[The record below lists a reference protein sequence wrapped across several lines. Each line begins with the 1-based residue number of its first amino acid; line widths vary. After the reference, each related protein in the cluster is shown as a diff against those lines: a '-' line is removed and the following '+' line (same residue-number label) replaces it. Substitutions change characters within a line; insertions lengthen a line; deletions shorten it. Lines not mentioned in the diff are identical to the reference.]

1 MIANYHSH
9 TTRCRHAEGTERE
22 YIERALQGGL
32 KILGFSDHTP
42 YLFPGDYYSNFRMFP
57 DQLPDYV
64 ETLEKLRQEYKDRI
78 ELHIG
83 LEVEFYPHLF
93 GKLMDYLKGFPIE
106 YILLGQHFLGDEQ
119 GEPASAHRT
128 SDPQILDRYVGQV
141 IDGMQTGLFTYLAHP
156 DVIHYVGDDA
166 LYEKQMRRL
175 CRAANDCHMP
185 VEINFLGISGNRSY
199 PNETYW
205 RIAGEEGCRVVLGCD
220 AHETQ
225 QVWHPETLAKG
236 EAIARRY
243 QLNVLETVD
252 LVKPF

>member
-64 ETLEKLRQEYKDRI
+64 ETLEKLRREYKDRI

-93 GKLMDYLKGFPIE
+93 GKLMDYLK
-106 YILLGQHFLGDEQ
+106 LG
-119 GEPASAHRT
+119 
-128 SDPQILDRYVGQV
+128 
-141 IDGMQTGLFTYLAHP
+141 
-156 DVIHYVGDDA
+156 
-166 LYEKQMRRL
+166 LYEVK
-175 CRAANDCHMP
+175 D
-185 VEINFLGISGNRSY
+185 VE
-199 PNETYW
+199 
-205 RIAGEEGCRVVLGCD
+205 VVLENNFRTD
-220 AHETQ
+220 AADMNACMLQ
-225 QVWHPETLAKG
+225 ALGNSP
-236 EAIARRY
+236 Y
-243 QLNVLETVD
+243 
-252 LVKPF
+252 KPKFLL

>member
-64 ETLEKLRQEYKDRI
+64 ETLEKLRREYKDRI

-128 SDPQILDRYVGQV
+128 SDPQILDR
-141 IDGMQTGLFTYLAHP
+141 
-156 DVIHYVGDDA
+156 
-166 LYEKQMRRL
+166 
-175 CRAANDCHMP
+175 
-185 VEINFLGISGNRSY
+185 
-199 PNETYW
+199 
-205 RIAGEEGCRVVLGCD
+205 
-220 AHETQ
+220 
-225 QVWHPETLAKG
+225 
-236 EAIARRY
+236 
-243 QLNVLETVD
+243 
-252 LVKPF
+252 